1 MTTFYL
7 SSEKVL
13 TISESLNENKT
24 ENLLPSVNEV
34 LNQHFCGNPIYIY
47 QIDLI
52 ENNSKYLISREINYE
67 EEIPQG
73 HPLLI
78 AKGLDSKHYD
88 ISENM
93 SIEMLKAIVVRGYD
107 QDIQKIFEIFYKDKK
122 ILNHN
127 TIVLFCQI
135 AKLYPQQYINQL
147 LDVKAVV
154 VHYTLAESKN
164 PEVKA
169 QLIKHPNYNI
179 RALIGGHGTA
189 NARLNLMKDRSKY
202 VQKSIALGCKEDEET
217 VLNHLLKS
225 KEGLIHKVITP
236 KLNVQQLEQ
245 LINRFEENLDD
256 EINRKILKYSANEF
270 IKQIL
275 KKAPYL
281 INRVLEWNNPEIRL
295 AIITNAPNKI
305 KNHFANQDL
314 TPTEMER
321 LLKSGGYPY
330 LKLYPSEKYETIF
343 ATYSDIIRTVENLK
357 LENLN
362 QQTIKYA
369 TNKQLLEFLEETN
382 NPCIYKEIELI
393 IQDRRE
399 AGQF

>member
-7 SSEKVL
+7 SSEQAL
-13 TISESLNENKT
+13 TIGEYLNENKT
-24 ENLLPSVNEV
+24 ENLLPSINEL
-34 LNQHFCGNPIYIY
+34 LNQHFCGNPIHVY

-52 ENNSKYLISREINYE
+52 ENNSKYLISREVNYK
-67 EEIPQG
+67 EEIPQR

-78 AKGLDSKHYD
+78 AKGLDIEHYD
-88 ISENM
+88 INGNM
-93 SIEMLKAIVVRGYD
+93 PIEMLKAIVARGYN
-107 QDIQKIFEIFYKDKK
+107 QDIRKIFEIFYKNKQ

-127 TIVLFCQI
+127 AIVLFCQI

-147 LDVKAVV
+147 LDIKAVV
-154 VHYTLAESKN
+154 VHYTLAKSKN
-164 PEVKA
+164 PEVEA
-169 QLIKHPNYNI
+169 RLIKHPNYNI
-179 RALIGGHGTA
+179 RALVGEHGTA
-189 NARLNLMKDRSKY
+189 NARLNLIKDRSKY
-202 VQKSIALGCKEDEET
+202 VQKSIALGCKEGEDT

-225 KEGLIHKVITP
+225 KDGLTHRVITP
-236 KLNVQQLEQ
+236 KLSVQQLEQ

-256 EINRKILKYSANEF
+256 EINQKILNYSANQF
-270 IKQIL
+270 IEQIL
-275 KKAPYL
+275 KKAPHL
-281 INRVLEWNNPEIRL
+281 IKRVLEWNSPQIKL

-305 KNHFANQDL
+305 KNHFAKQDL
-314 TPTEMER
+314 TPLEMER

-330 LKLYPSEKYETIF
+330 LKLYQNEKYEEIF
-343 ATYSDIIRTVENLK
+343 ATYSDIIQTVEDLK

-369 TNKQLLEFLEETN
+369 TNKQLLEFLEEAN
-382 NPCIYKEIELI
+382 NPYIYKEIERI

>member
-7 SSEKVL
+7 ASEQ
-13 TISESLNENKT
+13 TLNIGEFLDENKT
-24 ENLLPSVNEV
+24 ENLLPSISEV
-34 LNQHFCGNPIYIY
+34 LNQQFYGHPFHIY

-52 ENNSKYLISREINYE
+52 ENNSQYLISREVNYE

-73 HPLLI
+73 HPFRI
-78 AKGLDSKHYD
+78 AKRLDTTHYEITED
-88 ISENM
+88 M
-93 SIEMLKAIVVRGYD
+93 SIELLKAIVIRGYD
-107 QDIQKIFEIFYKDKK
+107 QDIQKIFEVFYKDKE
-122 ILNHN
+122 IRSHN
-127 TIVLFCQI
+127 SVILFCLI

-147 LDVKAVV
+147 LDIKIVP
-154 VHYTLAESKN
+154 VHYTLAESQN
-164 PEVKA
+164 PEVEA
-169 QLIKHPNYNI
+169 QLIKHKNYNI
-179 RALIGGHGTA
+179 RSLVAQYGTY
-189 NARLNLMKDRSKY
+189 NARLALMKNRSKY

-236 KLNVQQLEQ
+236 KLNVQQLKQ

-275 KKAPYL
+275 KKAPHL
-281 INRVLEWNNPEIRL
+281 INHVLEWNNPEIRL

-330 LKLYPSEKYETIF
+330 LKLYQNKNYETIF
-343 ATYSDIIRTVENLK
+343 ATYYDIIQTIENLK

-362 QQTIKYA
+362 QQTIKYT

-382 NPCIYKEIELI
+382 NPHIYKEIERI
-393 IQDRRE
+393 IQDRKK